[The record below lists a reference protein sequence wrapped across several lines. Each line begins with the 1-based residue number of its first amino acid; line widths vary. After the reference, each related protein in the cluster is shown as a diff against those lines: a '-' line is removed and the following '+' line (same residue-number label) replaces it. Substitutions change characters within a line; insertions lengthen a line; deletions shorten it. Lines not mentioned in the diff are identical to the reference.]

1 MSTNS
6 LPAPV
11 LRVADTLRRWMWR
24 AIGPRTVGVRGL
36 VLDGDGRV
44 LLVRHTYGAAYW
56 HLPGGGVHRRESIV
70 AALHRELREETG
82 VIVTGP
88 VRLLG
93 TYSSLTEG
101 KSDHISVFVVDA
113 FEREHADSPAGG
125 ARPQASTEIDAAR
138 FFPMDELPDDAS
150 PATKR
155 RLEDLR
161 RGEVCA
167 FDW

>member
-1 MSTNS
+1 VT
-6 LPAPV
+6 APPTL
-11 LRVADTLRRWMWR
+11 LRAADTLRRWVWR
-24 AIGPRTVGVRGL
+24 ALGPRTVGVRGL
-36 VLDGDGRV
+36 VVDGEGRV
-44 LLVRHTYGAAYW
+44 LLVRHTYGSPQW
-56 HLPGGGVHRRESIV
+56 QLPGGGVHRRESIL

-101 KSDHISVFVVDA
+101 KSDHISVFVVDT
-113 FEREHADSPAGG
+113 FERERSDSA
-125 ARPQASTEIDAAR
+125 EIDSAR
-138 FFPMDELPDDAS
+138 FFAPGELPDDTS
-150 PATKR
+150 PATRR

-161 RGEVCA
+161 RGEVRA

>member
-1 MSTNS
+1 VSTNS

-24 AIGPRTVGVRGL
+24 AVGPRTVGVRGL
-36 VLDGDGRV
+36 VLDGDDRV

-82 VIVTGP
+82 VIVIGP

-101 KSDHISVFVVDA
+101 KSDHISVFVVDT
-113 FEREHADSPAGG
+113 FEREQSESG
-125 ARPQASTEIDAAR
+125 EIDAAR
-138 FFPMDELPDDAS
+138 FFPMDELPEDAS

-155 RLEDLR
+155 RVDDLR
-161 RGEVCA
+161 RGEVRA

>member
-24 AIGPRTVGVRGL
+24 VIGPRTVGVRGL
-36 VLDGDGRV
+36 VLDAEQRV

-70 AALHRELREETG
+70 AALHRELRAETG

-101 KSDHISVFVVDA
+101 KSDHISVFVVDT
-113 FEREHADSPAGG
+113 FEREQ
-125 ARPQASTEIDAAR
+125 RASTEIDAAR
-138 FFPMDELPDDAS
+138 FFLMGELPEDAS

-161 RGEVCA
+161 RGEVRA

>member
-11 LRVADTLRRWMWR
+11 LRVADTLRRWVWR
-24 AIGPRTVGVRGL
+24 AFGPRTVGVRGL
-36 VLDGDGRV
+36 VVDGEDRV
-44 LLVRHTYGAAYW
+44 LLVRHSYGQRVW
-56 HLPGGGVHRRESIV
+56 QLPGGGVHRRESLV

-93 TYSSLTEG
+93 TYSSLTDG
-101 KSDHISVFVVDA
+101 KSDHISVFVVDT
-113 FEREHADSPAGG
+113 FEREDND
-125 ARPQASTEIDAAR
+125 STEVDAAR
-138 FFPMDELPDDAS
+138 FFPMDDLPEDAS

-155 RLEDLR
+155 RVEDLR
-161 RGEVCA
+161 RGEVRA

>member
-1 MSTNS
+1 MSVPPT
-6 LPAPV
+6 L

-24 AIGPRTVGVRGL
+24 AAGPRTVGVRGL
-36 VLDGDGRV
+36 VLDQDGRV
-44 LLVRHTYGAAYW
+44 LLVRHTYGSRHW
-56 HLPGGGVHRRESIV
+56 QLPGGGVHRRESIL

-101 KSDHISVFVVDA
+101 KSDHISVFVVEA
-113 FEREHADSPAGG
+113 FERERSHS
-125 ARPQASTEIDAAR
+125 SEIDSVR
-138 FFPMDELPDDAS
+138 FFPLDELPDDTS
-150 PATKR
+150 PATRR
-155 RLEDLR
+155 RLDDLR
-161 RGEVCA
+161 RGQVRA

>member
-101 KSDHISVFVVDA
+101 KSDHISVFVVDT
-113 FEREHADSPAGG
+113 FECERDHSESG
-125 ARPQASTEIDAAR
+125 EIDAAR
-138 FFPMDELPDDAS
+138 FFPIGELPEDAS

-161 RGEVCA
+161 RGEVRA

>member
-1 MSTNS
+1 
-6 LPAPV
+6 
-11 LRVADTLRRWMWR
+11 MWR

-36 VLDGDGRV
+36 VLDGDDRV

-88 VRLLG
+88 VRLIG

-101 KSDHISVFVVDA
+101 KSDHISVFVVDT
-113 FEREHADSPAGG
+113 FEREHADSG
-125 ARPQASTEIDAAR
+125 EIDAAR
-138 FFPMDELPDDAS
+138 FFPMDELPEDAS

-155 RLEDLR
+155 RIEDLR
-161 RGEVCA
+161 RGEVRA